1 MLEVEWI
8 YREGKEMNSKQLEI
22 YIHIPFCVRKC
33 DYCDFLSMSMDE
45 GTKREYVNALVRE
58 IELSKEKMEGRVIT
72 SVFIGG
78 GTPSILQENFITKI
92 MEAVKNNCHLSD
104 DAEITIEC
112 NPGTVT
118 EAKLNSYKE
127 AGINRIS
134 FGLQSAND
142 QELKSI
148 GRIHDFAK
156 FKESYELARKVG
168 FENINVDVMSALPGQ
183 TVESYKHTLESVLA
197 MESEHISA
205 YSLIVEDGTP
215 LQERVQEA
223 ESKNINILPDED
235 AEREMYYLTEK
246 MLEEN
251 GYVHY
256 EISNYGKPGF
266 QCRHNI
272 GYWKRVD
279 YLGFGLGAASLYN
292 DSRYSNTE
300 DIDKYISL
308 LLDGKDTDS
317 DFYGDSFIYQDDIWD
332 ITEDAISVIEGKI
345 QHLTE
350 KDKKEEFMFLGL
362 RMIEGIS
369 KEEFHQAFDRKY
381 DSVYGEVTEKLVQQG
396 LIEVNGDNV
405 RLTKKGVDLS
415 NYAMSQFLL

>member
-1 MLEVEWI
+1 MSI
-8 YREGKEMNSKQLEI
+8 KQLEI
-22 YIHIPFCVRKC
+22 YIHIPFCVQKC

-58 IELSKEKMEGRVIT
+58 IELSKEKVEGRVIT
-72 SVFIGG
+72 SIFIGG
-78 GTPSILQENFITKI
+78 GTPSILQENFIAKI

-142 QELKSI
+142 QELRSI
-148 GRIHDFAK
+148 GRIHNFAK

-197 MESEHISA
+197 LEPEHISA

-235 AEREMYYLTEK
+235 EEREMYYLTEK
-246 MLEEN
+246 MLEEK

-256 EISNYGKPGF
+256 EISNYSKPGF

-308 LLDGKDTDS
+308 LLDSKDADS
-317 DFYGDSFIYQDDIWD
+317 NFYGDSFIYQDDIWD
-332 ITEDAISVIEGKI
+332 ITEDAVSVIEGKI
-345 QHLTE
+345 QRLTG

-369 KEEFHQAFDRKY
+369 KEKFHQAFDRKY